1 MVTFSDLL
9 CILCT
14 YFIFLRFTS
23 NLILIRLKVVN
34 YTKLTNIIIKH
45 PNNIK
50 IVVIKIHPNLQFS
63 SSENINY
70 YTNYKYNNL
79 LYIT

>member
-1 MVTFSDLL
+1 M
-9 CILCT
+9 I
-14 YFIFLRFTS
+14 I
-23 NLILIRLKVVN
+23 
-34 YTKLTNIIIKH
+34 KLTN
-45 PNNIK
+45 NIT